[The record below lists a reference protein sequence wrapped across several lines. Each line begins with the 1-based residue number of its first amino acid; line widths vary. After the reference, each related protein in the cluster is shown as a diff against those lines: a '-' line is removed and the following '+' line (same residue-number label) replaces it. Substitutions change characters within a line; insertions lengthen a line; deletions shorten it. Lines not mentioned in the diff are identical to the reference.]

1 VDFKAAARKVLS
13 EVGHPL
19 HHTDITEIAL
29 ESGYLESAGRTP
41 QNTMRARLS
50 VDVTDNPDT
59 PFAQTAPSSRPLPAS
74 TASKERVSGLRDAIL
89 RGIILTNAEER
100 LWSS

>member
-1 VDFKAAARKVLS
+1 VDFKAAAREVLR

-19 HHTDITEIAL
+19 HYTDITEIAL

-50 VDVTDNPDT
+50 VDVRDNLET
-59 PFAQTAPSSRPLPAS
+59 PFVQTAPGVYGL
-74 TASKERVSGLRDAIL
+74 KETL
-89 RGIILTNAEER
+89 
-100 LWSS
+100 